1 MSNKTATKR
10 NARNAR
16 NATPQVKASAATAVT
31 IPRSMHSLIVADAE
45 SLLDVHSSQRDNYLT
60 FSAVIY
66 AVNWSSAEYV
76 KAVNEDIRSTFWDV
90 DVSGMSKRMNV
101 INNAFKV
108 AHGGTVDDK
117 TVQGIGVKAMLALVE
132 DCDGINALQK
142 AMADAKPEAMKD
154 KRGGNRA
161 TPATPAGNVK
171 ADNKAVNAPVNA
183 KTAFEAACNVLEA
196 CEKFLKP
203 SDRVLLDAIDNLVSM
218 LETHAEKIAA

>member
-1 MSNKTATKR
+1 
-10 NARNAR
+10 
-16 NATPQVKASAATAVT
+16 
-31 IPRSMHSLIVADAE
+31 
-45 SLLDVHSSQRDNYLT
+45 
-60 FSAVIY
+60 
-66 AVNWSSAEYV
+66 
-76 KAVNEDIRSTFWDV
+76 
-90 DVSGMSKRMNV
+90 
-101 INNAFKV
+101 
-108 AHGGTVDDK
+108 
-117 TVQGIGVKAMLALVE
+117 
-132 DCDGINALQK
+132 
-142 AMADAKPEAMKD
+142 MKD